1 MSPLL
6 PWFQLHSDQTSTSV
20 LINEKSKS
28 EAKTLPSFCCC
39 FFSTVLSTKFHLF
52 IVLQHHPLCSLWISE
67 LNGGKNQTQTH
78 NNAVNS
84 TAATAAQHGR
94 LRNSRAARPA
104 EVAVNYVVGAI
115 RETPHVGY
123 NAPLRGCGAPRTG
136 TILQNQICGS
146 ICCKL
151 GSNRKKLLVE
161 L

>member
-6 PWFQLHSDQTSTSV
+6 PWFQLHSDHTSTSV

-115 RETPHVGY
+115 RESGITH
-123 NAPLRGCGAPRTG
+123 PLGGAPRTG

>member
-115 RETPHVGY
+115 RESGITR
-123 NAPLRGCGAPRTG
+123 PLGGAPRTG

>member
-94 LRNSRAARPA
+94 LQNSRAARPA

-115 RETPHVGY
+115 RESGITR
-123 NAPLRGCGAPRTG
+123 PLGGAPRTG